1 MNLISKILY
10 KTQKIS
16 QLISAIFGVFLGFL
30 LILTSSQ
37 LFTDFKNIIQGSEQA
52 IGSQFLVINKKI
64 SLLNTF
70 NIGNSSFTESEI
82 KEIESNPCFKKVGK
96 FTTNK
101 FEAQA
106 SIQFPI
112 ENTYT
117 EIRTDLFLESVDD
130 DFLDIKP
137 KDWHWNT
144 KEDEIPIILPNDFIN
159 LYNFNYAPGRGLP
172 QISKS
177 TIKLANFKIEIRG
190 IGGNSVYKGK
200 IVGFSN
206 RITSVLVP
214 YTFMEYANKIY
225 GLSQYNNESL
235 RLIVEAKNNE
245 LSNVQ
250 NYIEKKGYEAN
261 SELLKNGKIAN
272 LLQAIL
278 SIIAFFGAIMIVISV
293 SSLILYIQ
301 LSITRSKFEIETLL
315 KLGFSHHKIIQ
326 WYAYKIA
333 SVLALVY
340 AINVIVLVFIKSQT
354 NALIETFGFEA
365 PKVLNVYVLLS
376 SFLILLIIWSFQI
389 IAVYR
394 QIFKL
399 ALPLKN

>member
-10 KTQKIS
+10 RTQKIS

-30 LILTSSQ
+30 LILTSAQ
-37 LFTDFKNIIQGSEQA
+37 LFTDFKNIIQDSEQA

-70 NIGNSSFTESEI
+70 NNGNSSFTESEI

-112 ENTYT
+112 ENSYT

-137 KDWHWNT
+137 KDWHWDIG
-144 KEDEIPIILPNDFIN
+144 EDEIPIILPNDFIN

-190 IGGNSVYKGK
+190 IGGNSVYRGK

-214 YTFMEYANKIY
+214 YSFMEYANKIY
-225 GLSQYNNESL
+225 GLNQNNNESL

-250 NYIEKKGYEAN
+250 NFIEKQGYEAN

-315 KLGFSHHKIIQ
+315 KLGFSHHKIIR

-333 SVLALVY
+333 FVLALVY
-340 AINVIVLVFIKSQT
+340 SINVIVLVFVKSKT
-354 NALIETFGFEA
+354 NALIGTFGFEA
-365 PKVLNVYVLLS
+365 PTQLNVYVLLG

-389 IAVYR
+389 AAVYR

-399 ALPLKN
+399 ALPLKK

>member
-10 KTQKIS
+10 RTQKIS
-16 QLISAIFGVFLGFL
+16 QLTSAIFGVFLGFL

-37 LFTDFKNIIQGSEQA
+37 IFTDFKNIIHDSEQA

-82 KEIESNPCFKKVGK
+82 KEIKSNPCFKKVGK
-96 FTTNK
+96 FTANK
-101 FEAQA
+101 FQAQA
-106 SIQFPI
+106 VIRFPI

-137 KDWHWNT
+137 KDWQWNI
-144 KEDEIPIILPNDFIN
+144 KDDEIPIILPNDFIN

-177 TIKLANFKIEIRG
+177 TIKMANFKIEING
-190 IGGNSVYKGK
+190 IGGNSFYRGK

-214 YTFMEYANKIY
+214 YSFMEYANKIY
-225 GLSQYNNESL
+225 GLNQNNNESL

-245 LSNVQ
+245 LLNVQ
-250 NYIEKKGYEAN
+250 NYIGKHGYEAN
-261 SELLKNGKIAN
+261 SKVAN

-278 SIIAFFGAIMIVISV
+278 SIIAFFGVIMIVISV

-333 SVLALVY
+333 FILALVY
-340 AINVIVLVFIKSQT
+340 SINVIVLVFIKSKT
-354 NALIETFGFEA
+354 NELIGTFGFEA
-365 PKVLNVYVLLS
+365 PNQLNVYVLLS
-376 SFLILLIIWSFQI
+376 SFLILMIIWCFQI

-399 ALPLKN
+399 SFPNEE

>member
-10 KTQKIS
+10 RTQKIS
-16 QLISAIFGVFLGFL
+16 QLTSAIFGVFLGFS

-37 LFTDFKNIIQGSEQA
+37 IFTDFKNIIHDSAQA

-64 SLLNTF
+64 SLLNTL

-82 KEIESNPCFKKVGK
+82 NEIKSNSCFKKVGK
-96 FTTNK
+96 FTANK

-137 KDWHWNT
+137 KDWHWNI
-144 KEDEIPIILPNDFIN
+144 KDDEIPIILPNDFIN
-159 LYNFNYAPGRGLP
+159 LYNFNYAPGRGMP

-177 TIKLANFKIEIRG
+177 TMKMANFKIEVSG
-190 IGGNSVYKGK
+190 IGGNSFYRGK

-214 YTFMEYANKIY
+214 YSFMEFANEIY
-225 GLSQYNNESL
+225 GLNQNNNKSL

-250 NYIEKKGYEAN
+250 NYIDKHGYEAN
-261 SELLKNGKIAN
+261 GELLKNSKFAN

-278 SIIAFFGAIMIVISV
+278 SIIAFFGVIMIVISV

-315 KLGFSHHKIIQ
+315 KLGLSHRKIIQ

-333 SVLALVY
+333 FILALVY
-340 AINVIVLVFIKSQT
+340 AINVIVLVFVKSKT
-354 NALIETFGFEA
+354 NELIGTFGFEA
-365 PKVLNVYVLLS
+365 PNHLNVYVLLI
-376 SFLILLIIWSFQI
+376 SFLILMIIWCFQI

-399 ALPLKN
+399 ALPNME

>member
-10 KTQKIS
+10 RTQKIS
-16 QLISAIFGVFLGFL
+16 QLTSAIFGVFLGFS

-37 LFTDFKNIIQGSEQA
+37 IFTDFKNIIHDSAQA

-82 KEIESNPCFKKVGK
+82 NEIKSNSCFKKVGK
-96 FTTNK
+96 FTANK

-137 KDWHWNT
+137 KDWHWNI
-144 KEDEIPIILPNDFIN
+144 KDDEIPIILPNDFIN
-159 LYNFNYAPGRGLP
+159 LYNFNYAPGRGMP

-177 TIKLANFKIEIRG
+177 TMKMANFKIEVSG
-190 IGGNSVYKGK
+190 IGGNSFYRGK

-214 YTFMEYANKIY
+214 YSFMEFANEIY
-225 GLSQYNNESL
+225 GLNQNNNKSL

-250 NYIEKKGYEAN
+250 NYIDKHGYEAN
-261 SELLKNGKIAN
+261 GELLKNSKFAN

-278 SIIAFFGAIMIVISV
+278 SIIAFFGVIMIVISV

-315 KLGFSHHKIIQ
+315 KLGLSHRKIIQ

-333 SVLALVY
+333 FILALVY
-340 AINVIVLVFIKSQT
+340 AINVIVLVFVKSKT
-354 NALIETFGFEA
+354 NELIGTFGFEA
-365 PKVLNVYVLLS
+365 PNHLNVYVLLI
-376 SFLILLIIWSFQI
+376 SFLILMIIWCFQI

-399 ALPLKN
+399 ALPNME

>member
-1 MNLISKILY
+1 M
-10 KTQKIS
+10 
-16 QLISAIFGVFLGFL
+16 VPLGR
-30 LILTSSQ
+30 Q
-37 LFTDFKNIIQGSEQA
+37 N
-52 IGSQFLVINKKI
+52 
-64 SLLNTF
+64 
-70 NIGNSSFTESEI
+70 
-82 KEIESNPCFKKVGK
+82 
-96 FTTNK
+96 
-101 FEAQA
+101 
-106 SIQFPI
+106 
-112 ENTYT
+112 
-117 EIRTDLFLESVDD
+117 
-130 DFLDIKP
+130 
-137 KDWHWNT
+137 
-144 KEDEIPIILPNDFIN
+144 
-159 LYNFNYAPGRGLP
+159 
-172 QISKS
+172 
-177 TIKLANFKIEIRG
+177 
-190 IGGNSVYKGK
+190 
-200 IVGFSN
+200 
-206 RITSVLVP
+206 
-214 YTFMEYANKIY
+214 
-225 GLSQYNNESL
+225 
-235 RLIVEAKNNE
+235 LIVEAKNNE

-272 LLQAIL
+272 LLKAIL
-278 SIIAFFGAIMIVISV
+278 SIIAFFGIIMIVISV

-315 KLGFSHHKIIQ
+315 KLGFSHHKISQ

-333 SVLALVY
+333 FVLALVY

>member
-250 NYIEKKGYEAN
+250 NYI
-261 SELLKNGKIAN
+261 
-272 LLQAIL
+272 
-278 SIIAFFGAIMIVISV
+278 
-293 SSLILYIQ
+293 
-301 LSITRSKFEIETLL
+301 
-315 KLGFSHHKIIQ
+315 
-326 WYAYKIA
+326 
-333 SVLALVY
+333 
-340 AINVIVLVFIKSQT
+340 
-354 NALIETFGFEA
+354 
-365 PKVLNVYVLLS
+365 
-376 SFLILLIIWSFQI
+376 
-389 IAVYR
+389 
-394 QIFKL
+394 
-399 ALPLKN
+399 

>member
-10 KTQKIS
+10 RTQKIS
-16 QLISAIFGVFLGFL
+16 QLITAIFGVFLGFL

-37 LFTDFKNIIQGSEQA
+37 LFTDFKNIIQCSEQA

-137 KDWHWNT
+137 KDWHWNI

-214 YTFMEYANKIY
+214 YSFMEYANKIY
-225 GLSQYNNESL
+225 GLSQNNNESL

-261 SELLKNGKIAN
+261 SELLKNGKIAS

-315 KLGFSHHKIIQ
+315 KLGFSHHKIVQ

-333 SVLALVY
+333 FVLALVY